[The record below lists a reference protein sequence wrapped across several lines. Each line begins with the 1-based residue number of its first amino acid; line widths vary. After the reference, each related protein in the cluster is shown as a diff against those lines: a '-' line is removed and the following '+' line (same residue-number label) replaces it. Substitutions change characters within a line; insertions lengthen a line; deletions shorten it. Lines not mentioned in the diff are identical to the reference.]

1 MNNEKIVYVECD
13 FICHIKS
20 CPPDLTEKELR
31 KYYNDNIRLAL
42 KQGNIKVQS
51 LSVGI
56 QKD

>member
-1 MNNEKIVYVECD
+1 MSNEKITFIGCD

-31 KYYNDNIRLAL
+31 KYYNHNIRTAL

>member
-1 MNNEKIVYVECD
+1 MSNEKIVYVGCD

-20 CPPDLTEKELR
+20 APQDTTEKELR
-31 KYYNDNIRLAL
+31 KFYNDNIRLAL
-42 KQGNIKVQS
+42 EQGNIKVHS

>member
-1 MNNEKIVYVECD
+1 MSKEITYVGCD

-20 CPPDLTEKELR
+20 APKDVTEKELR
-31 KYYNDNIRLAL
+31 KFYNDNIRLAL
-42 KQGNIKVQS
+42 KQGNISVHS

>member
-1 MNNEKIVYVECD
+1 MSNEKIYVGCD
-13 FICHIKS
+13 FICHIES

-31 KYYNDNIRLAL
+31 KYYNKNIRLAL
-42 KQGNIKVQS
+42 KQGNIKVQT

>member
-1 MNNEKIVYVECD
+1 MSNEKITYVGCD

-20 CPPDLTEKELR
+20 APKDTTEKELR
-31 KYYNDNIRLAL
+31 KFYNDNIRIAL
-42 KQGNIKVQS
+42 KQGNIKVHS